1 MEILLCLCLG
11 QILNLNFE
19 AILTSLQD
27 MILQKLAALFCGD
40 FRHLSK
46 KKTREIIIEQKVS
59 VFPLSMDGTGLP
71 HFDS

>member
-27 MILQKLAALFCGD
+27 MILQKLAACFVEILGICQI
-40 FRHLSK
+40 K
-46 KKTREIIIEQKVS
+46 REIIIEQKVS